1 MKRRNERQK
10 GFTLIELLVVLIV
23 IAVLAAVTVPALTS
37 YLDDAREKKAVSEAQ
52 VCVTAATEWAAVQ
65 RTALISQAYQKNV
78 AFKIAYETAADT
90 AKWSTDYDA
99 LNTAAP
105 TVTGTP
111 ALAEGDGQY
120 FLRPETAP
128 DTDTTDA
135 TMKNTVKTAAGVDG
149 TLQKLQLNA
158 DGKVLYLLYTS
169 AEGITVAYTA
179 AGTAQTPATTIP
191 VANLP
196 ENKTPTPSEPDDHSG
211 DLVFCVRDEYTNDP
225 VPGITFHLEDST
237 GNKISAPQK
246 TDNKGMVY
254 FTLDPSDWDTNA
266 RDNCKYF
273 TLHPD
278 SWPEG
283 YQQVFDVKFR
293 ISAEKT
299 GGSPTYNSYKING
312 IEKNINR
319 DPHNYKDGTIGTLP
333 DGATDH
339 LYTFYAR
346 TVPKLVLRVLDEST
360 QTHVSDV
367 NFTMSHDTKSETIN
381 SSLTDTVLYVK
392 LHDGDHLPSRC
403 KFIDLRSNDSTG
415 DWSVNCTSVPEG
427 YQNFEPFILTIDLR
441 SLDGHNSQLHTESRS
456 QSGSTNTKC
465 TDDSAN
471 NQCTVTIPVKDG
483 NAFSPPIAGDLIL
496 HLLDG
501 STKQPIRGYDL
512 YLSIPSESESG
523 NYPAEARGYR
533 VLTGK
538 SNGDGDI
545 HIPVI
550 EKGAGL
556 DEAHGETAA
565 SHLAALHMHQWCPYV
580 LSTNQP
586 IPGYQQILNNQFSA
600 TVSGATVT
608 PSSYSTT
615 LNGADNVGGKLNFA
629 LIPVQRLTLKNVS
642 ADNTNQPLSGAEF
655 EVKAGS
661 QTVNLTCDNNGEAVL
676 YLKLHEKDGMD
687 GYAPC
692 LDLTQCT
699 VGSDGCVE
707 LTITQKTVQ
716 NGYLKREEF
725 KQKLNVS
732 NIDNN
737 YQYAIYNN
745 PTDKSGRSIDDI
757 KYKDSE
763 LCQYGN
769 GGSITTYTLTI
780 PNQPAATVTI
790 QKVNDLGQPVSG
802 AELKLKTKDSNGS
815 KTTLAEWKTDATG
828 AETFTLT
835 KGTYYLTEKTA
846 PEGYAEAKPFTFTV
860 TNNKPSIVKL
870 FNHKVGND
878 TEDITITGSVTITF
892 KNAEGWA
899 HKLTNDKKIKFK
911 HEILFWKGKYYY
923 AIPQPGENENPYMQ
937 QWTNKTLDLNAD
949 TTPDPQQW
957 FKDYADPSLSRYV
970 ITLTGK
976 IWTKDELKNK
986 VSATNPLRCGDLYWC
1001 EKGKNDK
1008 KLFLYYG
1015 EEKMNKD
1022 DDVIKNATGSGYP
1035 DYINGE
1041 TTSDIAGNVWA
1052 SIDKSKYEKKK

>member
-65 RTALISQAYQKNV
+65 RTALISQAYQTNKS
-78 AFKIAYETAADT
+78 FKDAYKAEGNT

-120 FLRPETAP
+120 FLRPEPAP
-128 DTDTTDA
+128 TNDTTDA
-135 TMKNTVKTAAGVDG
+135 DMKNTVKAAAGVDG
-149 TLQKLQLNA
+149 TLQNLQLNA

-169 AEGITVAYTA
+169 AEGIPVAYTA
-179 AGTAQTPATTIP
+179 AGTAQDPATTVP
-191 VANLP
+191 VATLP

-211 DLVFCVRDEYTNDP
+211 DLVFCVLNEYTGEA
-225 VPGITFHLEDST
+225 VPGITFHLVDNTTGTQVST
-237 GNKISAPQK
+237 SQK
-246 TDNKGMVY
+246 TDDKGMVY
-254 FTLDPSDWDTNA
+254 FTIDMSDWGNNNY
-266 RDNCKYF
+266 REF
-273 TLHPD
+273 TLCPD
-278 SWPEG
+278 IWPEG
-283 YQQVFDVKFR
+283 YQQVFDVKFS
-293 ISAEKT
+293 ISAEKKD
-299 GGSPTYNSYKING
+299 GSQTYNSYIIQGITYDINHSDA
-312 IEKNINR
+312 K
-319 DPHNYKDGTIGTLP
+319 YKQGTVGKLNG
-333 DGATDH
+333 GAERH

-346 TVPKLVLRVLDEST
+346 TVPTLKLRVLDERT
-360 QTHVSDV
+360 KNPVSDV
-367 NFTMSHDTKSETIN
+367 NFTMSMNSQSETID
-381 SSLTDTVLYVK
+381 SSLTDTVFYVK
-392 LHDGDHLPSRC
+392 LHDGDALPSVC
-403 KFIDLRSNDSTG
+403 KFIDLRSNDSRG
-415 DWSVNCTSVPEG
+415 DWSVKCNKVPKD
-427 YQNFEPFILTIDLR
+427 YQPFNNFSLKIDVTDLN
-441 SLDGHNSQLHTESRS
+441 GHNSQLYTDFHSN
-456 QSGSTNTKC
+456 GNTKIERVN
-465 TDDSAN
+465 DSAN
-471 NQCTVTIPVKDG
+471 NQCIVTIYVKDG
-483 NAFSPPIAGDLIL
+483 NAFTPPIAGKLIL

-501 STKQPIRGYDL
+501 RTGNSISGYDL
-512 YLSIPSESESG
+512 YLSIDSDTD
-523 NYPAEARGYR
+523 NRFPADAKGYH

-550 EKGAGL
+550 AQGAGL
-556 DEAHGETAA
+556 DTNNGETAA

-580 LSTNQP
+580 LSTNDP
-586 IPGYQQILNNQFSA
+586 IPGYQQILSNKFAAQL
-600 TVSGATVT
+600 SGSTVT
-608 PSSYSTT
+608 PRLDNTP
-615 LNGADNVGGKLNFA
+615 NGAAVENGKLNFA

-642 ADNTNQPLSGAEF
+642 ADGTAQPLSGATF

-707 LTITQKTVQ
+707 LTITQTKVQ
-716 NGYLKREEF
+716 NGYKKREVF
-725 KQKLNVS
+725 TQKLNVS

-737 YQYAIYNN
+737 YQYAIYNG
-745 PTDKSGRSIDDI
+745 PTDNKGHSIDDI
-757 KYKDSE
+757 QYKDSK

-769 GGSITTYTLTI
+769 PASSIDTYTLTI

-802 AELKLKTKDSNGS
+802 AKLKLETKASNGN

-835 KGTYYLTEKTA
+835 KGTYYLTEEKA
-846 PEGYAEAKPFTFTV
+846 PKGYTDAKKLTFTV
-860 TNNKPSIVKL
+860 DDNTPFTVKL
-870 FNHKVGND
+870 INHKVDQDKDNVIIKD
-878 TEDITITGSVTITF
+878 SVTVTF
-892 KNAEGWA
+892 TNAENWA
-899 HKLTNDKKIKFK
+899 HKLTNDEYIKFK

-923 AIPQPGENENPYMQ
+923 AIPQTDGNPNPYKQ
-937 QWTNKTLDLNAD
+937 KWTDEKFDLNAD

-957 FKDYADPSLSRYV
+957 FETYADPSLSRYV

-976 IWTKDELKNK
+976 IWTKDDLKNK
-986 VSATNPLRCGDLYWC
+986 VSAKNPLRCGDLYWC
-1001 EKGKNDK
+1001 EKGNSG

-1015 EEKMNKD
+1015 KEITDKND
-1022 DDVIKNATGSGYP
+1022 PVIKNATGSGYP

-1041 TTSDIAGNVWA
+1041 TTSDIAGKVWA
-1052 SIDKSKYEKKK
+1052 SIDDSKYKKK